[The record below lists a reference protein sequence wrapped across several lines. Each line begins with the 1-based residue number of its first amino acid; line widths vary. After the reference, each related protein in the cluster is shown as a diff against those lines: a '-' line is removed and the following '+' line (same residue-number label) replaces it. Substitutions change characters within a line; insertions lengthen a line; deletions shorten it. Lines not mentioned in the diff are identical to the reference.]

1 MAIIKPPLNFFK
13 RVSNVATTTDTT
25 IYRVELPDVAGIIIS
40 AYATNLTDTTQT
52 INVKLSTDN
61 IGGSMY
67 TIVSALPILP
77 NDAVNVAINKLVLGY
92 IQNDPGDPS
101 GGDCFI
107 ISSSNNNAVN
117 MTISVLESV
126 NSP

>member
-13 RVSNVATTTDTT
+13 RVSNVATTTDTP
-25 IYRVELPDVAGIIIS
+25 IYTVPFDRAGIVIS
-40 AYATNLTDTTQT
+40 AYATNLTDTIQT

-92 IQNDPGDPS
+92 TENGIGNPN

-126 NSP
+126 NLP